1 MTRHRRDTAGK
12 RCTLPDAPTPPGAP
26 TPPLRVHP
34 SVRKLLVRTLVVL
47 AAALLPGA
55 LGAQQE
61 PAQEPT
67 VPTVSPGGAFLRS
80 LAVPGWGHAAA
91 GSYTRAGF
99 YFVTSGATF
108 WMVTKTAQSLDV
120 AQDRLS
126 LMERE
131 VEAELRRGGLTD
143 PDSLAVRVEGDERVT
158 GARSLVESREQQM
171 EDWTAFGVFWLL
183 LNATD
188 AFVSAHLADFP
199 EPVEIDVRP
208 GPPGRGTELRLS
220 VPLGGGGR

>member
-1 MTRHRRDTAGK
+1 MRFADRGADPRRVG
-12 RCTLPDAPTPPGAP
+12 PEPSPG
-26 TPPLRVHP
+26 
-34 SVRKLLVRTLVVL
+34 LLLFL
-47 AAALLPGA
+47 SILLA
-55 LGAQQE
+55 LGLAGPLDAQQDGAGGGADGIETTSGRREAGE
-61 PAQEPT
+61 PPP
-67 VPTVSPGGAFLRS
+67 VSGISPGGAFIRS

-108 WMVTKTAQSLDV
+108 WMLTKTAQSLDV

-126 LMERE
+126 LAERE
-131 VEAELRRGGLTD
+131 VEAELRRGGLSD
-143 PDSLAVRVEGDERVT
+143 PDSLTARVEGDERVA
-158 GARSLVESREQQM
+158 GARSLLESREQQM
-171 EDWTAFGVFWLL
+171 EDWTAFGIFWLL

-208 GPPGRGTELRLS
+208 GIPGNPTELRLS
-220 VPLGGGGR
+220 IPVGRRTR

>member
-1 MTRHRRDTAGK
+1 MAPPPEPAASVKRPPVPMRRIF
-12 RCTLPDAPTPPGAP
+12 P
-26 TPPLRVHP
+26 
-34 SVRKLLVRTLVVL
+34 LLVLTLL
-47 AAALLPGA
+47 AALLPGA
-55 LGAQQE
+55 VGAQQGGGDADTGDVGADGGPGQAE
-61 PAQEPT
+61 PAFPT
-67 VPTVSPGGAFLRS
+67 VTPGGAFLRS

-91 GSYTRAGF
+91 GSYSRAGF

-120 AQDRLS
+120 AEDRLS
-126 LMERE
+126 IMERE

-143 PDSLAVRVEGDERVT
+143 PDSLTARVEADERVA

-171 EDWTAFGVFWLL
+171 EDWTAFGIFWLL

-208 GPPGRGTELRLS
+208 GSPGRPTELRFS
-220 VPLGGGGR
+220 VPLGGGRD